1 MDLNNKN
8 IPKIVNTVVKKWEEM
23 QVLWYRWYNM
33 TEQDVLQKKH
43 KMNLLMKKTKSDH
56 KV

>member
-1 MDLNNKN
+1 
-8 IPKIVNTVVKKWEEM
+8 M